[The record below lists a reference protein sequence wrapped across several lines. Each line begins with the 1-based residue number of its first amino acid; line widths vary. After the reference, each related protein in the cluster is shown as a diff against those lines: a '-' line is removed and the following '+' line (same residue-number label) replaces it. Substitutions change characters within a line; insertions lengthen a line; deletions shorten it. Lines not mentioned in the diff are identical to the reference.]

1 MLGRN
6 YFSTSALA
14 HSYDELGQKVDH
26 FIEAMSKM
34 SEREE
39 VIKLNVPQDTA
50 QVPNCSIF
58 NPSNITKEIIDE
70 ITHHSKELND
80 EVYKFVCQLK
90 EVQCNIDSLNINGE
104 LLDLLVKQIP
114 KSAETYIKY
123 VDCLVNMSSLKNLL
137 KQNEKS
143 TLKELNIIRYG
154 LRDISITTKNLFI
167 QIHRKASLFEKQVI

>member
-14 HSYDELGQKVDH
+14 HSYDELGQKADH

-70 ITHHSKELND
+70 ISHHSKELDD
-80 EVYKFVCQLK
+80 EVYTFICQLK
-90 EVQCNIDSLNINGE
+90 EVQCNIDSLNIEG
-104 LLDLLVKQIP
+104 DLLSILVEQIP
-114 KSAETYIKY
+114 KSAETYVKY
-123 VDCLVNMSSLKNLL
+123 VDCLVNIPSLKNLL
-137 KQNEKS
+137 KQNKKS
-143 TLKELNIIRYG
+143 TLMELNIIRYG

-167 QIHRKASLFEKQVI
+167 QVSRKPSPFKN

>member
-14 HSYDELGQKVDH
+14 PSYDELGQKVDH

-39 VIKLNVPQDTA
+39 VIKLSARQDVV
-50 QVPNCSIF
+50 QVPNCSISS
-58 NPSNITKEIIDE
+58 PSSTKEIIDE
-70 ITHHSKELND
+70 ISHHSKELND
-80 EVYKFVCQLK
+80 EVCKFVCQLK

-143 TLKELNIIRYG
+143 ALRELNIIRYG
-154 LRDISITTKNLFI
+154 LRDVSITTKNLFI
-167 QIHRKASLFEKQVI
+167 QIRRKTSPFKKSAV